1 MAKFGYQILGFGSFT
16 PAGGPGVWA
25 NAGDTIHTAL
35 GSVSVLGNASAGI
48 IAGGHSGSGDADTC
62 EDWNGS
68 AFSSTDSLNTGRR
81 AARGGGTQSSAL
93 IIGGQAGNPTT
104 ASVESYNGS
113 TWSNANSLN
122 IAGGSSTA
130 ATAVEDNS
138 NAWSCSGFNRNAT
151 GSGTNYNAEHP
162 KHEIMRSGT
171 WTTQGTDA
179 LTARYYIAGGSCGSS
194 GNGASV
200 TGANSDGFSS
210 KNEEYTYSSGS
221 SGTWTTNTD
230 ITTSVG
236 SEASGCFGKTSADD
250 LVVFCGE
257 TASGTKALTQ
267 EYSVGTWTAG
277 NNYPITVRGNSGGG
291 PTGNGLSVGGYDESS
306 SSYTNAAYIFTR
318 AVST

>member
-16 PAGGPGVWA
+16 SAGGPGTWA

-35 GSVSVLGNASAGI
+35 GSVAVLGNGSAAV
-48 IAGGHSGSGDADTC
+48 IAGGHNDNSAC
-62 EDWNGS
+62 EDWNGT
-68 AFSSTDSLNTGRR
+68 AFSDTDTLTTGRR
-81 AARGGGTQSSAL
+81 SGRGGGTQSSAL

-104 ASVESYNGS
+104 ASVEYYNGS
-113 TWSNANSLN
+113 EWANANSLN
-122 IAGGSSTA
+122 IAGGTTTP

-138 NAWSCSGFNRNAT
+138 NAWSCSGFNRNGT

-200 TGANSDGFSS
+200 TGQNSGGNSS
-210 KNEEYTYSSGS
+210 KNEEYTFSSGS

-236 SEASGCFGKTSADD
+236 SSASGCFGKTSADD
-250 LVVFCGE
+250 LVVFCGR
-257 TASGTKALTQ
+257 TSGGTTALTQ
-267 EYSVGTWTAG
+267 EYSAGTWTAG
-277 NNYPITVRGNSGGG
+277 NNYPVGVYGNSGGG
-291 PTGNGLSVGGYDESS
+291 QTGNGLSVGGYDG

-318 AVST
+318 AIST

>member
-16 PAGGPGVWA
+16 PAGGPGTWA

-35 GSVSVLGNASAGI
+35 GAVTVLGNGSAGV
-48 IAGGHSGSGDADTC
+48 IAGGQQDNDTC
-62 EDWNGS
+62 EDWNGT
-68 AFSSTDSLNTGRR
+68 AFSSTDSLTTGRR
-81 AARGGGTQSSAL
+81 SARGGGTQSSAL
-93 IIGGQAGNPTT
+93 IIGGQVGNPTT
-104 ASVESYNGS
+104 ASVEYYNGS
-113 TWSNANSLN
+113 EWASANSLN
-122 IAGGSSTA
+122 TAGGSSTA

-151 GSGTNYNAEHP
+151 GSGTNYNGALP
-162 KHEIMRSGT
+162 KHEIMRSGS
-171 WTTQGTDA
+171 WTTQGTDP
-179 LTARYYIAGGSCGSS
+179 LTERYYIAGGSCGSS

-200 TGANSDGFSS
+200 TGANPSGLST
-210 KNEEYTYSSGS
+210 KNEEYTFSSGS

-236 SEASGCFGKTSADD
+236 NESSGCFGKTSADD
-250 LVVFCGE
+250 LVVFCGS

-267 EYSVGTWTAG
+267 EYSVGTWTLGA
-277 NNYPITVRGNSGGG
+277 NYPVTVRGNSGGG
-291 PTGNGLSVGGYDESS
+291 QTGNGLSVGGYDG